1 LINIKSKSTSSS
13 DDKYYKEKDN
23 IDSLSH
29 GTNDDNDDSIDSIEH
44 SINGRHHHH
53 HHDHHPN
60 HHDNLSSRE
69 RIRKHLG
76 ARRIEFISTAVICV
90 IFAVSFAH
98 LEYYYIKDPALQ
110 ISNGKVQVI
119 NPNFDRSR
127 ETEPIIGNMYQYH
140 LFPML
145 FIFILISFAALFDD
159 MTFRLF
165 GKSKR
170 REAFFLG
177 FANLVTAITV
187 EDFAW
192 FVNRWLVP
200 LKDDPKGEQ
209 LMQFSD
215 WTSMHL
221 GALDIG
227 SNFVIPYWYLIAI
240 AGATVAYYV
249 SFRNHSIIN

>member
-1 LINIKSKSTSSS
+1 MDIRSKATSPA
-13 DDKYYKEKDN
+13 DDEHY
-23 IDSLSH
+23 
-29 GTNDDNDDSIDSIEH
+29 NDDDNSHDHNDQSIDHGS
-44 SINGRHHHH
+44 SNNTSNHHHEQQQQQSRHQH
-53 HHDHHPN
+53 HHG
-60 HHDNLSSRE
+60 SRE
-69 RIRKHLG
+69 RITQHLG

-110 ISNGKVQVI
+110 MSNGKVQVI
-119 NPNFDRSR
+119 DPNFDRSR

-170 REAFFLG
+170 KQAFFLG
-177 FANLVTAITV
+177 IANLITAITV

-227 SNFVIPYWYLIAI
+227 GNFVIPYWYLIAI
-240 AGATVAYYV
+240 AGATIAYYLA
-249 SFRNHSIIN
+249 FRKHDKVY

>member
-1 LINIKSKSTSSS
+1 MVMIIMIKALTMAVVILLVIIIMNNNNKSR
-13 DDKYYKEKDN
+13 
-23 IDSLSH
+23 H
-29 GTNDDNDDSIDSIEH
+29 Q
-44 SINGRHHHH
+44 HHHG
-53 HHDHHPN
+53 
-60 HHDNLSSRE
+60 SRE
-69 RIRKHLG
+69 RITQHLG
-76 ARRIEFISTAVICV
+76 IRSIEFISTAVICV

-110 ISNGKVQVI
+110 MSNGKVQVI
-119 NPNFDRSR
+119 DPNFDRSR

-170 REAFFLG
+170 KQAFFLG
-177 FANLVTAITV
+177 IANLITAITV

-192 FVNRWLVP
+192 FVNRWPVP

-221 GALDIG
+221 GA
-227 SNFVIPYWYLIAI
+227 
-240 AGATVAYYV
+240 
-249 SFRNHSIIN
+249 

>member
-1 LINIKSKSTSSS
+1 MDIRSKSNSPAG
-13 DDKYYKEKDN
+13 DDHY
-23 IDSLSH
+23 
-29 GTNDDNDDSIDSIEH
+29 NDDDISHRSNDESIDRGS
-44 SINGRHHHH
+44 SNNNNNDNNRPRQSRHYPRH
-53 HHDHHPN
+53 
-60 HHDNLSSRE
+60 LGSRD
-69 RIRKHLG
+69 RITQHLG

-110 ISNGKVQVI
+110 MSNGKVQVI
-119 NPNFDRSR
+119 DPNFDRSR

-170 REAFFLG
+170 KQAFFLG
-177 FANLVTAITV
+177 LANLVTAITV

-221 GALDIG
+221 GALNVG
-227 SNFVIPYWYLIAI
+227 GNFVIPYWYLIAI
-240 AGATVAYYV
+240 AGSTVAYYV
-249 SFRNHSIIN
+249 AFRKHDKYTN

>member
-1 LINIKSKSTSSS
+1 MINIKSKSTSSA
-13 DDKYYKEKDN
+13 DDEYYNDKDSS
-23 IDSLSH
+23 DSLSH
-29 GTNDDNDDSIDSIEH
+29 STNDDDDDNGSIEH
-44 SINGRHHHH
+44 GSSNSRRHHLY
-53 HHDHHPN
+53 HDHP
-60 HHDNLSSRE
+60 SSRE
-69 RIRKHLG
+69 RIRQHLG

-110 ISNGKVQVI
+110 MSNGKVQVI
-119 NPNFDRSR
+119 DPNFDRSR

-177 FANLVTAITV
+177 VANLVTAITV

-240 AGATVAYYV
+240 AGATMAYYV
-249 SFRNHSIIN
+249 AFRNHDIIN

>member
-1 LINIKSKSTSSS
+1 MDIRSKSNSPAG
-13 DDKYYKEKDN
+13 DEHY
-23 IDSLSH
+23 
-29 GTNDDNDDSIDSIEH
+29 NDDNISHRSNDGSIDHGSSNNNNNNNPHE
-44 SINGRHHHH
+44 SPHHR
-53 HHDHHPN
+53 
-60 HHDNLSSRE
+60 LGSRE
-69 RIRKHLG
+69 RISQHLG

-90 IFAVSFAH
+90 IFAISFAH

-110 ISNGKVQVI
+110 MSNGKVQVI
-119 NPNFDRSR
+119 DPNFDRSR

-170 REAFFLG
+170 KQAFFLG
-177 FANLVTAITV
+177 LANLITAITV

-221 GALDIG
+221 GALNVG
-227 SNFVIPYWYLIAI
+227 GNFVIPYWYLIAI

-249 SFRNHSIIN
+249 AFRKHDKYTN